1 MGRSTVIALRAVLAM
16 LFAGSLFMLAVM
28 VPVIANDIDVDE
40 TEIAAW
46 QPKSLIAILVLGIL
60 ASQVILFCV
69 WKLVTLVRRG
79 SVFSHASFRYVDVIT
94 GAMATGAALTF
105 GMACVLAPGEAAAP
119 GVVLIIC
126 GVSLAIFGVAL
137 VTLVLRALLGQAL
150 ARDVEAKHLQSEL
163 DVVI

>member
-94 GAMATGAALTF
+94 GAMATGAALMF

>member
-1 MGRSTVIALRAVLAM
+1 MGRLTVVALRVVLA
-16 LFAGSLFMLAVM
+16 LLLGGSLFLLVVM
-28 VPVIANDIDVDE
+28 VPLVARDIDVDE

-46 QPKSLIAILVLGIL
+46 QPRALIAILVLGIV
-60 ASQVILFCV
+60 AAQVILVCV

-94 GAMATGAALTF
+94 AAILTGSALVF
-105 GMACVLAPGEAAAP
+105 AMACVLAPNEAAAP
-119 GVVLIIC
+119 GTVLIVC

-137 VTLVLRALLGQAL
+137 VTMVMRALLAQAV
-150 ARDVEAKHLQSEL
+150 ARDAEAAQLQSEL

>member
-1 MGRSTVIALRAVLAM
+1 MGRSTVTALRVVLAM

-46 QPKSLIAILVLGIL
+46 QPKALIAILVLGIL

-119 GVVLIIC
+119 GVVLITC